1 MDWSE
6 RSLRIAAFRD
16 VYAATRRA
24 EEAEERIRD
33 LHLSHGT
40 GQEGHCL
47 LLVGPPGAG
56 KSVALRRY
64 AARHPDV
71 EEELRTRR
79 PILGIEVPPGCT
91 LRSLARTMLA
101 ALGDVAPS
109 RANQVE
115 ATKRVHTLL
124 RACGVGLVMMDE
136 AHRLIHTDTDRIA
149 YDAAD
154 YIVGLLNTNLCPIVL
169 AGQPHIE
176 RVVTTNAQLGRRS
189 VGEVYI
195 GAYEWE
201 DKDQREEFRLIL
213 SAFEQALHLPFPS
226 RLGSAETALRIHH
239 FSRGLLGPAAL
250 LIEEAFKLALDRSLG
265 ALSHPLFAEVVDRL
279 RIGDGRRL
287 VNPFVVEAL
296 APAPAA
302 GRDEAVRPRVEEE
315 SARRRRRRQ
324 PARSEG
330 GHAD

>member
-1 MDWSE
+1 MEWNE
-6 RSLRIAAFRD
+6 RNRRVAAFRN
-16 VYAATRRA
+16 VYVGTGRA
-24 EEAEERIRD
+24 ELAEARIRD

-40 GQEGHCL
+40 GLEGRCL

-56 KSVALRRY
+56 KSVALQRY
-64 AARHPDV
+64 AARYPDV
-71 EEELRTRR
+71 EEDLRSRR
-79 PILGIEVPPGCT
+79 RILRIEVPPGCS

-124 RACGVGLVMMDE
+124 KACGVELVIMDE

-195 GAYEWE
+195 GAYDWE
-201 DKDQREEFRLIL
+201 DRDQKEEFRLIL
-213 SAFEQALHLPFPS
+213 NAFERALRLPLPS

-239 FSRGLLGPAAL
+239 FSRGLLGPAVL

-287 VNPFVVEAL
+287 VNPFRVEAL

-324 PARSEG
+324 PTGSAGS
-330 GHAD
+330 HAD